1 MRLVMLSVL
10 LLAAGSATAE
20 AQGGQGTGGGMGGGM
35 RLALEDSTFRPTI
48 PGLTSMLTLTPDQ
61 VKQITPLRDTM
72 LAETKIAR
80 QEGRSARAA
89 MQQARQAGVSDDS
102 LNVLRQKM
110 RSIMMGMM
118 PARTKFLNE
127 IRPLLTADQLKT
139 LDAREQELM
148 GAMRQGM
155 QGAQP
160 SGP

>member
-1 MRLVMLSVL
+1 MRLLVLSAIV
-10 LLAAGSATAE
+10 LAAGSATAA

-48 PGLTSMLTLTPDQ
+48 PALTSLLTLTPEQ
-61 VKQITPLRDTM
+61 VKEITPLRDTM
-72 LAETKIAR
+72 LAETKTAR

-89 MQQARQAGVSDDS
+89 MQEARQAGVNDDS

-118 PARTKFLNE
+118 PARKKFLNE
-127 IRPLLTADQLKT
+127 IRPLLTGDQLKI
-139 LDAREQELM
+139 LDAREQEVM